1 MTDQPPLYRAYTVIE
16 RENSASPFW
25 LNIGSAFA
33 HKDGKGFNVILQAL
47 PINTGK
53 VVLRLYEEQPPQS
66 TEKIVVPVKKKPEQA
81 PEQA

>member
-33 HKDGKGFNVILQAL
+33 HKDGKGFNIILQAL

-53 VVLRLYEEQPPQS
+53 VVLRLYEEAPPQQDNK
-66 TEKIVVPVKKKPEQA
+66 EPVAFKLKKKVEPTL
-81 PEQA
+81 